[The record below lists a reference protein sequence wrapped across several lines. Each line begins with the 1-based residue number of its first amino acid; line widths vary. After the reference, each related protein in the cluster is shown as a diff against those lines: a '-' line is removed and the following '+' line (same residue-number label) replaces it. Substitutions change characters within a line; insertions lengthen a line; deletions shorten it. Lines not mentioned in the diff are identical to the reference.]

1 MVRGCGRF
9 FFLRS
14 VFFFFFPFSDVF
26 FSSFFSRTTED
37 SRYGNC
43 PNQTKTNQNIFWSV
57 STRAPPD
64 VRKKRQMYLS
74 RGSKTKGRDRE
85 SRVEVEEVKEGKKMK
100 SAKALAITPTLSPTK
115 SSRLALSSS
124 RQQLSRSLY
133 RDVRSARA
141 PVAEAAPPL
150 FLAAAAKAVVRVRC
164 AAVGRRRR
172 RRRRDR
178 RLAPGRR
185 SCRRLLVLQPGIH
198 GRDDRASLRE
208 EATHKGPGARFGGS
222 GPNRHGLAGEIDAPP
237 AN

>member
-1 MVRGCGRF
+1 MR
-9 FFLRS
+9 
-14 VFFFFFPFSDVF
+14 PIF
-26 FSSFFSRTTED
+26 FSSFRFFLFFSIFRCFLFFLFF
-37 SRYGNC
+37 SHHRRLAIRKLSK
-43 PNQTKTNQNIFWSV
+43 PNQNEQKRFLVGIN
-57 STRAPPD
+57 TRTA
-64 VRKKRQMYLS
+64 RCKKKRQMYLS

-141 PVAEAAPPL
+141 PVPEAAPPL

-185 SCRRLLVLQPGIH
+185 SRRRLLVLQPGIH